1 MGKLAFVLGVP
12 AALLATV
19 ASLGVVVVDVREGG
33 PEGQRIVVPLPLVL
47 AQAAV
52 AVAPAVAG
60 EELRIPDREALQHLG
75 LARGVVEALAKS
87 PDGELVR
94 VEERDEQVVIT
105 KHGGTLQIRVRG
117 ASEAVSVNV
126 PMRLALQALPDERGN
141 IRTAALAAALG
152 SVRFADLVEVQDG
165 DDHVRISV
173 W

>member
-33 PEGQRIVVPLPLVL
+33 PDGQRIVVPLPLVL

-52 AVAPAVAG
+52 AAAPVVAA
-60 EELRIPDREALQHLG
+60 EKLRIPDREALQHLG
-75 LARGVVEALAKS
+75 LARGVMEALAKS

-105 KHGGTLQIRVRG
+105 KQGGTLQIRVHG
-117 ASEAVSVNV
+117 ADEDVSVNV

-152 SVRFADLVEVQDG
+152 SVRFTDLVEVQDG
-165 DDHVRISV
+165 NDHVRIYV